1 VPCKQCNEV
10 LYCSDSCWAA
20 NYRFHKHDCVAKDS
34 FHSEDDKLAQSSE
47 PEVTGEDTD
56 PFIVVPAPRAKHSL
70 PGPVAPCLSPLP
82 SVLEDEL
89 TAGVNSSF
97 EVTRGFVP
105 EKAPLHGNMT
115 RSPAAKRSFTS
126 SLSTHSRAAE
136 AMPRPS
142 PRPPSLT
149 PRSSLFSVTIDA
161 DSSNA
166 SISRV
171 NVNPAFIPRES
182 SSFYLIEHE
191 NRTPPPAGRQASKSA
206 VGRPFDSGPTTPN
219 SRKAMVEDPFQVQTR
234 SAGRSSASR
243 AYQPT
248 VASMARS
255 AVNGDATLKRSG
267 PIRVSS
273 AATINRSPVH
283 TRKSAL
289 TAKMAPGLGVKRT
302 WTPATALAPAA
313 VARKL
318 AYEPTKPAPFMVKH
332 SESKTSTLNQAAR
345 PFLPPAA
352 VARKSFE
359 PTKSAPFLAE
369 HTEPKITTT
378 YQTAHPSLR
387 ASKPFRPRR
396 TLARADTIKPFFRG
410 EDWSPGNVVPPV
422 KFETD
427 SEGNVDENARMA
439 ECRKLFE
446 KIELTDDDS
455 VVLYVRISIG
465 QFNHRI
471 EGPYLTVAE
480 VASELRQT
488 LAAERCDLGLQ
499 QLNRCIEAGNM
510 DQFTDLST
518 TLLNGTTLNVEV
530 LKETNVEIANI
541 LRDAFQPTTDLY
553 RIDTAYASP
562 ATANRPNKSA
572 HDCKNTLGTYTT
584 AQHANH
590 VANHLLGLWELDAPG
605 PGWKVDFQLK
615 DDMVS
620 GMVQSPAGEVKTVKT
635 VQVRKAG

>member
-20 NYRFHKHDCVAKDS
+20 NYRFHKHGCVAKDS

-82 SVLEDEL
+82 SALEDEL

-115 RSPAAKRSFTS
+115 RSPVAKRSFTS

-142 PRPPSLT
+142 PPPPALT
-149 PRSSLFSVTIDA
+149 PRSSLFSVTKDV

-182 SSFYLIEHE
+182 SSFDLIEHA

-206 VGRPFDSGPTTPN
+206 VGRPFGSGPTTPN
-219 SRKAMVEDPFQVQTR
+219 SRKALVEDPFQVQTR
-234 SAGRSSASR
+234 SVRRSPASR

-255 AVNGDATLKRSG
+255 ADKGDAALKRSG
-267 PIRVSS
+267 PIRASS
-273 AATINRSPVH
+273 
-283 TRKSAL
+283 
-289 TAKMAPGLGVKRT
+289 TAM
-302 WTPATALAPAA
+302 APAA
-313 VARKL
+313 VARRAPYMAKRSGSKALTLNQTARSFLPL
-318 AYEPTKPAPFMVKH
+318 AAVHCKALEPTKPAPFM
-332 SESKTSTLNQAAR
+332 
-345 PFLPPAA
+345 
-352 VARKSFE
+352 
-359 PTKSAPFLAE
+359 AE
-369 HTEPKITTT
+369 HSKPKVNTRN
-378 YQTAHPSLR
+378 QTVRPSR
-387 ASKPFRPRR
+387 PFRPRR

-410 EDWSPGNVVPPV
+410 EDWSPSNVVPSV

-427 SEGNVDENARMA
+427 SEGNIDQNARMA

-446 KIELTDDDS
+446 KIELTDSDS
-455 VVLYVRISIG
+455 VVHYVRISIG

-471 EGPYLTVAE
+471 EGPYLTVVE
-480 VASELRQT
+480 VASELRKT
-488 LAAERCDLGLQ
+488 LVAERCDLGLQ
-499 QLNRCIEAGNM
+499 RLNCCIEAGKM

-541 LRDAFQPTTDLY
+541 LRDAFRPTTDLY

-562 ATANRPNKSA
+562 ATANRPNKSDQ
-572 HDCKNTLGTYTT
+572 DCKNTLGTYTT

-615 DDMVS
+615 DEMVS
-620 GMVQSPAGEVKTVKT
+620 GTVQSPAGEVKTVKT
-635 VQVRKAG
+635 VQVRKTG